1 MADSSVFAQFLREP
15 KSAQEYAS
23 EYAAAD
29 DARQQNAFNRLVMG
43 EKVQGM
49 QEQNRLRQL
58 YAQNPG
64 ATPEQLRRAGFR
76 GEADK
81 AEAAVLSRR
90 ESESKIG
97 LQTAQGAKAQAEAA
111 ARQAEDKY
119 NAATR
124 HAQSAVN
131 VRSPQDIVGYID
143 AGIAGGVFPA
153 AARQQMLDKASS
165 YGTDVERWKRDAVQG
180 AVPVLD
186 QYKRQAEDAR
196 QAASLEVQVRGQDTS
211 AATQRRGQDISAA
224 TTREGQ
230 QVTMRG
236 QSLTD
241 ARSGESNRIRT
252 AEVNA
257 GGKPPAGYRW
267 AEGGRL
273 EAIPGGPGDRLP
285 EKQQNQ
291 VVGTQNLSNAIKE
304 YQAELKSFGPFG
316 VVNPSARAAMGTK
329 YNNMMLQAKE
339 AYNLGVLNGPDLEI
353 LTSVVTDPVSFK
365 GAITPKGALDKQASE
380 LDRIMRGIS
389 GVSSNRRPQ
398 DAKPDKAAGS
408 GTDLGGGF
416 RVK

>member
-1 MADSSVFAQFLREP
+1 MADANIFSQFLREP

-29 DARQQNAFNRLVMG
+29 EARQQNAFNRLVMG

-64 ATPEQLRRAGFR
+64 ATPAQLRRAGFR

-81 AEAAVLSRR
+81 AEATALSRR

-97 LQTAQGAKAQAEAA
+97 LQTAQGAKAQAETAA
-111 ARQAEDKY
+111 KQAEDKY

-131 VRSPQDIVGYID
+131 VRSPQDIAGYID
-143 AGIAGGVFPA
+143 AGIASGVFPA
-153 AARQQMLDKASS
+153 EARQQMLDKASS

-196 QAASLEVQVRGQDTS
+196 QAASLGVQVRGQDVS
-211 AATQRRGQDISAA
+211 ASTARAGHA
-224 TTREGQ
+224 
-230 QVTMRG
+230 VTMRG
-236 QSLTD
+236 QNMAD
-241 ARSGESNRIRT
+241 ARGKEANTIKAS
-252 AEVNA
+252 EVAA
-257 GGKPPAGYRW
+257 GGKPPPGFRW
-267 AEGGRL
+267 IEGGRL
-273 EAIPGGPGDRLP
+273 EAIPGGPGDKLP

-291 VVGTQNLSNAIKE
+291 VVGTQNLGNAINE
-304 YQAELKSFGPFG
+304 YREQLKVFGKLSALSPD
-316 VVNPSARAAMGTK
+316 ARAAMGTK

-353 LTSVVTDPVSFK
+353 LTSVITDPRSFK
-365 GAITPKGALDKQASE
+365 GAITSNKALDAQASE

-389 GVSSNRRPQ
+389 SVSGNRRPQ
-398 DAKPDKAAGS
+398 DTKTGAAGNLP
-408 GTDLGGGF
+408 TDINDLLGKYG
-416 RVK
+416 RKP